1 MAGSRKRAP
10 STPKKTPKRQK
21 TTKKSR
27 AKHLPGGA
35 LEMSFQLDVPS
46 TAAQASTAS
55 QHVHF
60 DLGTTSVASG
70 APRQGPPRPSQQNLE
85 GEDPFAGSS
94 PAQASN
100 QGGLS
105 SPQPENFD
113 IGNVSDGSR
122 EGGASLRGSSDPPT
136 PTRPSRRAQKAGSR
150 LGSGDDTLRFF
161 QVVEG
166 KKQCK
171 FCLVLHQE
179 DASIKVHS
187 YRPTTATGPL
197 RAHLLKHHAEEWVA
211 ECQSLKIGLR
221 GKEGEEAI
229 ARVTGVPVER
239 QAERRTPFTQD
250 NFLDGLVQFIVA
262 TDQVFFFFYFF
273 SLFNFFF
280 KGCDDCR
287 QTRVPPPVSSTPP

>member
-21 TTKKSR
+21 TTRKSR
-27 AKHLPGGA
+27 TKQLPGGA

-60 DLGTTSVASG
+60 DLGTTSVALG
-70 APRQGPPRPSQQNLE
+70 GPPGPSQQNLE

-100 QGGLS
+100 KGGLS
-105 SPQPENFD
+105 SPQPETFNL
-113 IGNVSDGSR
+113 GNVSEGSQ
-122 EGGASLRGSSDPPT
+122 EGNGHQEGSSDPPT
-136 PTRPSRRAQKAGSR
+136 PTHHPRRARKAGSR
-150 LGSGDDTLRFF
+150 LTSMGDDTLRFF

-166 KKQCK
+166 KKRCK

-179 DASIKVHS
+179 NASIKVHP
-187 YRPTTATGPL
+187 YRSTTATGSL
-197 RAHLLKHHAEEWVA
+197 QSHLLNHHAEKWVA
-211 ECQSLKIGLR
+211 ECQRLKIELR
-221 GKEGEEAI
+221 GKEGKEAV

-239 QAERRTPFTQD
+239 QAECCTPFTQD
-250 NFLDGLVQFIVA
+250 DFLDGLVQFIAA
-262 TDQVFFFFYFF
+262 TDQVFYLFYFIF
-273 SLFNFFF
+273 PHLFYF
-280 KGCDDCR
+280 
-287 QTRVPPPVSSTPP
+287 